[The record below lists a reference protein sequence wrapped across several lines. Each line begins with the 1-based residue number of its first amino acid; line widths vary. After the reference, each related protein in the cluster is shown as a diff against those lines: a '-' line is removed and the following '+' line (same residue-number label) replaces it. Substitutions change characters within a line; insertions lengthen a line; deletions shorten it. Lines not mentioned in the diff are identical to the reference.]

1 MSVKYIHTN
10 IVSKNWKIL
19 VNFYVNVFE
28 CTILP
33 PERNLSGD
41 WIEKGT
47 GVKKAKLN
55 GVHLRLPGFKENAPT
70 LEVFQYAENEI
81 KALPAK
87 ANREGFG
94 HIAFH
99 VDDVEQIMN
108 KIIKHGGAKLGE
120 IVTKDFPNGKLTF
133 VYATDPEGNIVE
145 VQNWELL

>member
-1 MSVKYIHTN
+1 MPVKYVHTN
-10 IVSKNWKIL
+10 IVSKNWKNL

-28 CTILP
+28 CTVLP

-47 GVKKAKLN
+47 GVKNAKLN
-55 GVHLRLPGFKENAPT
+55 GVHLRLPGFDKNGPT
-70 LEVFQYAENEI
+70 LEIFQYSEN
-81 KALPAK
+81 KNKVLTAK

-99 VDDVEQIMN
+99 VDNMEEILE
-108 KIIKHGGAKLGE
+108 KIIKNGGTKLGE

-133 VYATDPEGNIVE
+133 VYTTDPEGNIVE
-145 VQNWELL
+145 VQNWELF